1 MSWLIEE
8 ESIDRFV
15 LDDIGENLISGHFE
29 HDVEGSDRE
38 RGQSVE
44 NDVGNLPPMGTIS
57 LRNGTSVVLPV
68 NSSNTIIDTDQQS
81 IHSGITIL
89 PSCSSSVDSHQEQ
102 VASMQDSPHSVS
114 MIDEDAALSLNVNSI
129 DSSILTEFSGSHL
142 ISSVNSCEIS
152 EPLGG
157 VATDCSVDDTTDVSV
172 GSLSY
177 EYNPLENESKN
188 THWYNRFK
196 SEKEW
201 DEFQE
206 KTKQLLDAVD
216 CPLEERNELIT
227 QLISMEEQL
236 FWNSND
242 DHVNEATMMQTP
254 KLSWLLEV
262 VALSASIAVAGV
274 VIARYLK
281 HR

>member
-15 LDDIGENLISGHFE
+15 LDDIGGNLISGHFE
-29 HDVEGSDRE
+29 HDVEESDR
-38 RGQSVE
+38 E
-44 NDVGNLPPMGTIS
+44 NDVGNFPPMDVIT
-57 LRNGTSVVLPV
+57 LRNGSSVVLD
-68 NSSNTIIDTDQQS
+68 SSNIIIDTDQES

-89 PSCSSSVDSHQEQ
+89 PSCSSSVNSHQEQ
-102 VASMQDSPHSVS
+102 VASMQDSANIVS
-114 MIDEDAALSLNVNSI
+114 MIEESDAGLSLNVDSI
-129 DSSILTEFSGSHL
+129 DTSILTEFSGSHL
-142 ISSVNSCEIS
+142 ISSVNSCESS
-152 EPLGG
+152 EPIRG
-157 VATDCSVDDTTDVSV
+157 VATEMDVDDTTDVPV
-172 GSLSY
+172 GSVSY
-177 EYNPLENESKN
+177 EYYPLEDESKN

-196 SEKEW
+196 SEEEW

-206 KTKQLLDAVD
+206 KTKLLLDAVD
-216 CPLEERNELIT
+216 CPTEERNELIA

-242 DHVNEATMMQTP
+242 DQVNDATMMQTP

-262 VALSASIAVAGV
+262 VALPASIAVAGV

-281 HR
+281 SR